1 MRARL
6 DVLRFTGGGNG
17 SVAPIYPVGREKVN
31 CRAAAREAGLGHDLG
46 APCMPN
52 HNGIFAAMRR
62 RHTRGETRSFS
73 PLANHPVFFGREQT
87 YRSLPEDLRHLLPQ
101 IRARCARKVRNG
113 KVSAAQLLKSNKKG
127 RFHPSGALLFPSR
140 RGAHRAPVPLGVE
153 SVLLTLPEQPGG
165 SRKAALILARAA
177 RPVGEG
183 GDSQEAGGT

>member
-1 MRARL
+1 MTGLIWRTAAQLQEKLAGAATSARQ
-6 DVLRFTGGGNG
+6 TG
-17 SVAPIYPVGREKVN
+17 PI
-31 CRAAAREAGLGHDLG
+31 HDLG

-101 IRARCARKVRNG
+101 IRARCARKS
-113 KVSAAQLLKSNKKG
+113 KSLFPPAAHLLQATRRVDSTPRG
-127 RFHPSGALLFPSR
+127 RLLFPSR
-140 RGAHRAPVPLGVE
+140 RGAHRAPVPLGVA
-153 SVLLTLPEQPGG
+153 SVLLTLSEQLGG
-165 SRKAALILARAA
+165 NRKAALILARAA